1 VRGKEKPPRKQTK
14 LTMTINKT
22 NPLQLIDKTINELLN
37 LTPVFH
43 SLDEIYRTGDQV
55 RFAQSD
61 DGLNVQVDLP
71 GVSKAN
77 LELSTDVEHRDV
89 YITARRTVKTH
100 DGEREQTYNRSF
112 CIGREFDIDSIK
124 FDYKDGVLEV
134 NVPRRKKEEHIR
146 KYKLA

>member
-1 VRGKEKPPRKQTK
+1 
-14 LTMTINKT
+14 MTIQKI
-22 NPLQLIDKTINELLN
+22 NPLQLIDKTLNELFN

-55 RFAQSD
+55 RFSASND
-61 DGLNVQVDLP
+61 SLNIQVDLP

-77 LELSTDVEHRDV
+77 IDLSTDVGQRDV
-89 YITARRTVKTH
+89 YITAKRAIKTH

-112 CIGREFDIDSIK
+112 SVGNEFDIDKIK

-134 NVPRRKKEEHIR
+134 NVPRRKRDEHIR
-146 KYKLA
+146 KYNLA

>member
-1 VRGKEKPPRKQTK
+1 
-14 LTMTINKT
+14 MTVQKI
-22 NPLQLIDKTINELLN
+22 NPLQLIDKTLNELFN

-55 RFAQSD
+55 RFSASND
-61 DGLNVQVDLP
+61 DLNVQIDLP

-77 LELSTDVEHRDV
+77 IDLSTDIGQRDV
-89 YITARRTVKTH
+89 YITAKRSIKTH

-112 CIGREFDIDSIK
+112 GVGNEFDIDKIK

-134 NVPRRKKEEHIR
+134 SVPRRKRDEHIR